1 MTIKLICVGKIKEK
15 YLKAGI
21 EEYQKRLSAYCKL
34 KIIEVADEK
43 IPDNPSL
50 SQQIMIKNKE
60 GEKILKYIKDNK
72 DYMILMDVKSKT
84 YDSVQFSEMI
94 ENQMINGY
102 STIVFVIGGSLGHSE
117 ELYHRAQIKVSVSPM
132 TFPHQLFRLILVE
145 QIYRS
150 FKIIN
155 HETYHK

>member
-34 KIIEVADEK
+34 K
-43 IPDNPSL
+43 
-50 SQQIMIKNKE
+50 IMIKNKE